1 MKKLTVILLFAVIF
15 FIEGTPTHAANFD
28 VTAGVAKF
36 SGDTTYR
43 IGYPVDF
50 VNFGTY
56 EGYFPFSQLEFPL
69 DVYMLSLGGSMEFS
83 DRWKASLTIQTNIT
97 DDPGLME
104 DSDWG
109 VPFEDP
115 PGLGRWW
122 WYGPKSLDIY
132 STSDTEL
139 DAMIW
144 DINFGYT
151 IYKAPKLSLTIGG
164 GYLHQNFDFKC
175 RLIRQYSPSG
185 LSGYDY
191 VGDGSVALKY
201 EITYD
206 IPYLEVGIQ
215 SNVNNKFSV
224 GASLGYSPFVT
235 VEDKDQHLLRNKIN
249 RGDLEGDALLFSVKG
264 RYNIFTNWFLTFG
277 IDYVTIETDKGNM
290 DAYFYGI
297 YNHTVTEEV
306 ESTQTSAMFTVG
318 YAF

>member
-28 VTAGVAKF
+28 VTAGIVKL

-43 IGYPVDF
+43 IGYPFSDVS
-50 VNFGTY
+50 GTY

-69 DVYMLSLGGSMEFS
+69 DVYMLSLGGSIEFS

-97 DDPGLME
+97 NDPGKMK

-115 PGLGRWW
+115 PGSGWWW

-144 DINFGYT
+144 DINLGYT
-151 IYKAPKLSLTIGG
+151 IYRAPKFSFIVGG
-164 GYLHQNFDFKC
+164 GYLHQNFDFTASN
-175 RLIRQYSPSG
+175 LDQWYPSDPARPHDRV
-185 LSGYDY
+185 SGP
-191 VGDGSVALKY
+191 AIAY

-235 VEDKDQHLLRNKIN
+235 IEDKDQHLLRNKVN
-249 RGDLEGDALLFSVKG
+249 RGDLEGDAFLFSVEA
-264 RYNIFTNWFLTFG
+264 RYNIFTNWFLMFG
-277 IDYVTIETDKGNM
+277 IDYVTIETDKGGM
-290 DAYFYGI
+290 DASFNGI
-297 YNHTVTEEV
+297 YDHTVTEEV

>member
-1 MKKLTVILLFAVIF
+1 MKKLMVILFFAVIF
-15 FIEGTPTHAANFD
+15 FIEGTPSHAANFD
-28 VTAGVAKF
+28 VTAGIVKL

-43 IGYPVDF
+43 IGYPFSDVS
-50 VNFGTY
+50 GTY

-69 DVYMLSLGGSMEFS
+69 DVSMLSLGSSIEFS

-97 DDPGLME
+97 DDPGEMK
-104 DSDWG
+104 DSDWITSS
-109 VPFEDP
+109 DP
-115 PGLGRWW
+115 TR
-122 WYGPKSLDIY
+122 LDVF

-144 DINFGYT
+144 DINLGYK
-151 IYKAPKLSLTIGG
+151 IFKAPKFSFIVGG

-175 RLIRQYSPSG
+175 RIIRQYSPSG

-191 VGDGSVALKY
+191 LGDGSVGLKY

-215 SNVNNKFSV
+215 SNFNNKFSV
-224 GASLGYSPFVT
+224 EASLGYSPFVT
-235 VEDKDQHLLRNKIN
+235 VENEDQHLLRHKVN
-249 RGDLEGDALLFSVKG
+249 RGDLEGDALLFSVEG
-264 RYNIFTNWFLTFG
+264 RIDIFTHWFLTFG
-277 IDYVTIETDKGNM
+277 IDYVTIETDKGDM

-318 YAF
+318 YVF